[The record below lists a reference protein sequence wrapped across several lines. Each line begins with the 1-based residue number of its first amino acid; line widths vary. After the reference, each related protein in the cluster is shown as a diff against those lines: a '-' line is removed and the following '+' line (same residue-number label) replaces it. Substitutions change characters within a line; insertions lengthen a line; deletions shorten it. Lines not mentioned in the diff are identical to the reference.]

1 MRIPRVALAAALV
14 VLAVMLTTSR
24 AHAVQVSPSAGSG
37 LAGQTVDI
45 NINTSTLT
53 GLNVQSFQFDLSY
66 NPSVISVTD
75 VLEAGNLVG
84 IAGWGDAEFHVTTV
98 NANSAILSVSAA
110 GNAVLTGSGALL
122 RVRFLVNPLL
132 LDGSSSTLALSNLVF
147 NEGTPNDTTA
157 NNSFSVGVTPR
168 ITINQNTAEVIRDQ
182 TTSFTVSGT
191 VTNPVSWFTTN
202 PAIATITNA
211 GVLTGV
217 APGSVKVFAVD
228 NVGRRDTTDGFI
240 LVRGMGISLTNT
252 SFVHGQ
258 SGSLPILVTSL
269 TGLGVRSGQFTLAFN
284 GALVTAT
291 GVSTPSG
298 TLLNG
303 WGPTFF
309 HADPNK
315 CTVDFAGATD
325 LNGSGVLCYVTFVAT
340 GINSGGTGLTFDQA
354 LFNETLVAKPTSA
367 SLTVNPLPTITVNP
381 DVITLLAGQTQQYT
395 ITGTPTLPITWSVVD
410 PTIATI
416 SPTGLLTAVKGGTT
430 QVRAIDQLGATDLT
444 TSLTVYDFKVTLNT
458 VKGPPGS
465 TVRVSLISD
474 RLVGS
479 LGIQS
484 MQYNIAWSG
493 VNIVNANALASGL
506 AGVWDPQDILDL
518 NVNPNIKVV
527 AAGISPLDNS
537 GLEVNALE
545 FKISPSAPLGTVIP
559 LTLTQLLFNE
569 GNPTVTTVNGSI
581 TVSVAADAP
590 GIGARVLAL
599 APCEPNPLRTSGRV
613 RFSLPEAAAGGERVR
628 LTVHGLDGA
637 RVRTLVDESLGA
649 GEHEASW
656 DGRDDRGRPLAPGL
670 YFTRLQWRDTG
681 LTRKLTVTR

>member
-1 MRIPRVALAAALV
+1 MRIPRVALAASSVL
-14 VLAVMLTTSR
+14 LAVMLAASR
-24 AHAVQVSPSAGSG
+24 ASAVQVSPSAGSG

-66 NPSVISVTD
+66 NPSVISLTD

-84 IAGWGDAEFHVTTV
+84 VAGWGDAEFHVTTL
-98 NANSAILSVSAA
+98 NAGSAILSVSAA
-110 GNAVLTGSGALL
+110 GNAALSGSGALL

-132 LDGSSSTLALSNLVF
+132 LDGSGSTLSLSNFVF

-168 ITINQNTAEVIRDQ
+168 ITINQNTAEVIRGQ
-182 TTSFTVSGT
+182 TTSFSVSGT

-202 PAIATITNA
+202 AAIATITNA

-217 APGSVKVFAVD
+217 APGEVRVYAVD
-228 NVGRRDTTDGFI
+228 NAGRRDTTDGVI
-240 LVRGMGISLTNT
+240 TIRGMGISATTT
-252 SFVHGQ
+252 SFVNGQ
-258 SGSLPILVTSL
+258 SGSLPIVVTSL
-269 TGLGVRSGQFTLAFN
+269 NGLGVRSGQFTLSYN
-284 GALVTAT
+284 GTLVTAT
-291 GVSTPSG
+291 GVSTPPG

-303 WGPTFF
+303 WGPTLF
-309 HADPNK
+309 HAEPNK

-325 LNGSGVLCYVTFVAT
+325 LNGSGVLCHVTFVAT
-340 GINSGGTGLTFDQA
+340 GSNSGGTGLTFDQA

-430 QVRAIDQLGATDLT
+430 QVRAIDQLGAIDLS

-465 TVRVSLISD
+465 TVRVSLNAD

-484 MQYNIAWSG
+484 MQYDIAWSG
-493 VNIVNANALASGL
+493 VNIVNAKALASGL
-506 AGVWDPQDILDL
+506 AGVWAPQDILDL
-518 NVNPNIKVV
+518 NINPNIKVV

-537 GLEVNALE
+537 GLEVHALE

-590 GIGARVLAL
+590 GTGARVLAL

-613 RFSLPEAAAGGERVR
+613 RFSLPETAAGGERVR

-637 RVRTLVDESLGA
+637 RVRTLVDEPLGA
-649 GEHEASW
+649 GDHETLW

-681 LTRKLTVTR
+681 LTQKLTLTR

>member
-1 MRIPRVALAAALV
+1 MHIPRVALALAQAL
-14 VLAVMLTTSR
+14 LAVMLTVSG
-24 AHAVQVSPSAGSG
+24 AGAVQVSPSPGSG

-53 GLNVQSFQFDLSY
+53 GLDVRSLQFDLTY
-66 NPSVISVTD
+66 NPNVIRATD
-75 VLEAGNLVG
+75 VLEATNLVG
-84 IAGWGDAEFHVTTV
+84 NAGWGDAEFHITT
-98 NANSAILSVSAA
+98 NNINSATLNVSAA
-110 GNAVLTGSGALL
+110 GNTALTGSGALL
-122 RVRFLVNPLL
+122 RVRFVVNPTLL
-132 LDGSSSTLALSNLVF
+132 NGSNSNMALANFIF
-147 NEGTPNDTTA
+147 NEGTPNDTTTNA
-157 NNSFSVGVTPR
+157 NFAVGVTPQ
-168 ITINQNTAEVIRDQ
+168 ITVNPATGEVIRGQ
-182 TTSFTVSGT
+182 TLSFSASGT
-191 VTNPVSWFTTN
+191 VSNPVSWSTTN
-202 PAIATITNA
+202 AAIATINGA
-211 GVLTGV
+211 GLLTGV
-217 APGSVKVFAVD
+217 APGEVKVYAVD
-228 NVGRRDTTDGFI
+228 NAGRRDTTDEVI
-240 LVRGMGISLTNT
+240 TIRGMGISMTNT

-269 TGLGVRSGQFTLAFN
+269 TGLGVRSGQFTLSYN

-291 GVSTPSG
+291 GVSTPAG

-303 WGPTFF
+303 WGPTLF
-309 HADPNK
+309 HANPNK

-354 LFNETLVAKPTSA
+354 LFNETLIAKPTSGFLSVSA
-367 SLTVNPLPTITVNP
+367 LPTITVNP
-381 DVITLLAGQTQQYT
+381 DVLTLLAGQTQQYT

-410 PTIATI
+410 PSMATI
-416 SPTGLLTAVKGGTT
+416 SPTGLLTAIKGGVT
-430 QVRAIDQLGATDLT
+430 QVRAVDQLGATDLS
-444 TSLTVYDFKVTLNT
+444 TSLTVYDFKVTLNN

-465 TVRVSLISD
+465 TVRVSLNSD

-484 MQYNIAWSG
+484 MQYNIAWNG

-506 AGVWDPQDILDL
+506 AGTWDPQDILEL
-518 NVNPNIKVV
+518 NVNPSIKVV

-537 GLEVNALE
+537 GLEVHALE

-590 GIGARVLAL
+590 GAGARVLAL
-599 APCEPNPLRTSGRV
+599 APCEPNPLRTIGRV
-613 RFSLPEAAAGGERVR
+613 RFSLPEAAAGGERVS

-637 RVRTLVDESLGA
+637 RVRTLVDESLDA
-649 GEHEASW
+649 GEHEAAW

-670 YFTRLQWRDTG
+670 YFTRLQWRGTG
-681 LTRKLTVTR
+681 LTRKLTLTR